1 MSAPSAWLRLLLQFD
16 VARMQQ
22 DSDQFAAADWISHFN
37 TCAYE
42 NGWSCLPLRAPGGD
56 ARQIMPLDGA
66 SYADTPQLAR
76 CPYLQQV
83 IGRFECE
90 VGAARLMALAAG
102 AVIREHTDPGTAL
115 ADGVTRIHIPIHTSP
130 RVLFHIEG
138 QPVHF
143 DAGHAWYMDASC
155 RHAVANHGHAARV
168 HLVLDCTTNDWL
180 RDLFAAA
187 GFVPR
192 PAQRYGVRGIHDGNV
207 HELIASLRRIGAPA
221 AVAEADRLAALC
233 AMVTA

>member
-1 MSAPSAWLRLLLQFD
+1 MVTPSTWLHLPLQFD

-22 DSDQFAAADWISHFN
+22 ECDQFAATEWISHFN
-37 TCAYE
+37 TGAYDTD
-42 NGWSCLPLRAPGGD
+42 WSCLPLRAPGGD
-56 ARQIMPLDGA
+56 ARQIMPVDGA
-66 SYADTPQLAR
+66 SYAETPQLGR
-76 CPYLQQV
+76 CPYLRQV
-83 IGRFECE
+83 LRRFACE

-102 AVIREHTDPGTAL
+102 AVIREHKDAGTAL
-115 ADGVTRIHIPIHTSP
+115 ADGITRIHIPIHTSP
-130 RVLFHIEG
+130 QVLFRIDGE
-138 QPVHF
+138 PVHF

-155 RHAVANHGHAARV
+155 RHAVENHGHAPRV

-192 PAQRYGVRGIHDGNV
+192 PAPRYGVRGIHDGNV
-207 HELIASLRRIGAPA
+207 HELIASLHRLGTPA

-233 AMVTA
+233 AVVTA